1 MDYNKVGIQVLE
13 LVGGKENINK
23 LTHCAIRLRFEFHDA
38 KSRKKKKSKNCRE
51 LSVLLINYPNP
62 IIQS

>member
-38 KSRKKKKSKNCRE
+38 KSRKRKNRKTAGSYQC
-51 LSVLLINYPNP
+51 Y
-62 IIQS
+62 

>member
-38 KSRKKKKSKNCRE
+38 KSRKRKIEK
-51 LSVLLINYPNP
+51 LPGVISVIN
-62 IIQS
+62 